1 MKQVTIPFKFDD
13 MTVNEM
19 KIVIGTMHAM
29 MGAAYDMRNSFRED
43 PASQFLAN
51 CEDFFWKFQALTKD
65 LSTYVI
71 EDKEYD
77 AGRDAA
83 AEHSR
88 ADGFDVQAALQ
99 SFEKDP
105 ADTAFQRG
113 YQRQLEEYV

>member
-13 MTVNEM
+13 MTVTEM
-19 KIVIGTMHAM
+19 KIVISMMHGM

-43 PASQFLAN
+43 RAETFLSN
-51 CEDFFWKFQALTKD
+51 CEDFFWKFQGMTKD

-71 EDKEYD
+71 EDKEYE

-88 ADGFDVQAALQ
+88 VEGFDVAAALQ